1 MPSTVRI
8 IYLARGL
15 RGFGDGFATIVLPV
29 LSLLVF
35 DLTHL
40 GRARAARRRASARRS
55 IAPMRRVAVLQL
67 RWRNHA
73 PPVMKTVIKGF
84 VDTEGASHQTQG
96 DAKRIEPHIGFGR
109 ES

>member
-1 MPSTVRI
+1 
-8 IYLARGL
+8 
-15 RGFGDGFATIVLPV
+15 
-29 LSLLVF
+29 
-35 DLTHL
+35 
-40 GRARAARRRASARRS
+40 
-55 IAPMRRVAVLQL
+55 MRRVAVLQL